1 MPRLWCSRSCWRVCR
16 PSVKLV
22 SSTSSNLRSSA
33 RSKGR
38 PETKSTLSMAAPI
51 STAICSSGD
60 KFGRTFPFC
69 CVTCFCIVRRLYHSS
84 TTKCICRLVSI
95 GAYQTVGAIVPCRQ
109 RLCLCYISF
118 AGFAHGAFPA
128 EMPHAQNLQKIF
140 PVAEG
145 DHAQGPSS
153 SVERKYCPHGLRSP
167 VVTFLHLILARK
179 LQALCVTMCYCV
191 SLYSI
196 LA

>member
-33 RSKGR
+33 YSKGR

-60 KFGRTFPFC
+60 KCGRTFPFC

-95 GAYQTVGAIVPCRQ
+95 GAYQTVGTIVPCRQ
-109 RLCLCYISF
+109 SLCCFFFRSPKATIPKDLPPRLNESIAPRFEKSCSHLS
-118 AGFAHGAFPA
+118 
-128 EMPHAQNLQKIF
+128 PHKR
-140 PVAEG
+140 P
-145 DHAQGPSS
+145 QGSS
-153 SVERKYCPHGLRSP
+153 S
-167 VVTFLHLILARK
+167 ILYYEQSQQHRIIRAGAAVR
-179 LQALCVTMCYCV
+179 LG
-191 SLYSI
+191 
-196 LA
+196 